1 MRYFYGISDTSETID
16 TSNASDASKTNASV
30 TQLFSHLS
38 SSVFCI
44 FHILPRGYIAVLKK
58 MICGKCY
65 KVLIMIT
72 LETVDDDDD
81 DDKGSSFED
90 DDLRQVCGEAV
101 QTDQRDVTGLLGP
114 RQSCQDPHH
123 KDDHIHR

>member
-1 MRYFYGISDTSETID
+1 M
-16 TSNASDASKTNASV
+16 
-30 TQLFSHLS
+30 
-38 SSVFCI
+38 
-44 FHILPRGYIAVLKK
+44 KK
-58 MICGKCY
+58 IICGKCY
-65 KVLIMIT
+65 KVMIMIT

-81 DDKGSSFED
+81 DDDDDDAKGISFED

-123 KDDHIHR
+123 KDDHIHL

>member
-1 MRYFYGISDTSETID
+1 M
-16 TSNASDASKTNASV
+16 
-30 TQLFSHLS
+30 
-38 SSVFCI
+38 
-44 FHILPRGYIAVLKK
+44 

-65 KVLIMIT
+65 KVMIMST

-81 DDKGSSFED
+81 DDDNVVDDDDDAKGSSFED

>member
-1 MRYFYGISDTSETID
+1 M
-16 TSNASDASKTNASV
+16 
-30 TQLFSHLS
+30 
-38 SSVFCI
+38 
-44 FHILPRGYIAVLKK
+44 KK
-58 MICGKCY
+58 IICGKCY
-65 KVLIMIT
+65 KVMIMIT

-81 DDKGSSFED
+81 DDDDDDAKGISFED

-123 KDDHIHR
+123 KDDQYHIHR

>member
-1 MRYFYGISDTSETID
+1 M
-16 TSNASDASKTNASV
+16 
-30 TQLFSHLS
+30 
-38 SSVFCI
+38 
-44 FHILPRGYIAVLKK
+44 KK

-72 LETVDDDDD
+72 LETVDDIDDD

-123 KDDHIHR
+123 KDDQYHIHR